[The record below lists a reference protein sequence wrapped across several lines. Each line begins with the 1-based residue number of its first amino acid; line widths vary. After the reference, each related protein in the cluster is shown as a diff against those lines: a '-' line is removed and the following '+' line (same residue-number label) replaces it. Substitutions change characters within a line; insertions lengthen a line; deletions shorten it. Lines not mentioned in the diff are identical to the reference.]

1 MPQLKRKNKTLK
13 RKNKPLKR
21 KSKTKRKGKSLKNSY
36 SSIAKKIDKAID
48 SHFKSTSIRKNRT
61 KSGKKD
67 GPFSKKNPR
76 LVLNTTEHLLNKTTK
91 LNNKAYGHMID
102 LGTAAPEKLREKIMN
117 NLEKASRNIE
127 SVNKTDVKQYK
138 AAKINFIKASL
149 MFWKM
154 CDKYP
159 FTKKCENK
167 NAKAKISEYI
177 KKLNY
182 LQKTI

>member
-1 MPQLKRKNKTLK
+1 MSRNKTLK
-13 RKNKPLKR
+13 RKSKTLKR
-21 KSKTKRKGKSLKNSY
+21 KSKSLKNSY
-36 SSIAKKIDKAID
+36 SSIAKQIDKVID
-48 SHFKSTSIRKNRT
+48 SHFKSTTKTKGKIKKNRT
-61 KSGKKD
+61 KSGKG

-76 LVLNTTEHLLNKTTK
+76 IELNKTEYLLNKTTK
-91 LNNKAYGHMID
+91 LNNIAYEHMIH
-102 LGTAAPEKLREKIMN
+102 LGTAASEKLREKIMN
-117 NLEKASRNIE
+117 NLEKASRNID
-127 SVNKTDVKQYK
+127 SVNKTDDKKYSE
-138 AAKINFIKASL
+138 AKINFIKASL

-182 LQKTI
+182 LQKKV